1 MNMLT
6 QRSLIR
12 WSLVAALTAAAPVA
26 QALEFLSLA
35 EPALMFDA
43 PSRQAKPLFIVA
55 RHTPVE
61 LVVSLEGWIKVRDRE
76 GTIAWVEK
84 RSLTPKKMLIATTR
98 AEVRQQPDAAAAQVF
113 ETEKDV
119 VLEFVE
125 AAPAGWVKVRHQD
138 GQSGFVRVNQVWG
151 L

>member
-1 MNMLT
+1 M
-6 QRSLIR
+6 IR
-12 WSLVAALTAAAPVA
+12 WGLAAALAVTAPMA

-43 PSRQAKPLFIVA
+43 PSRQAKPLYIVA

-61 LVVSLEGWIKVRDRE
+61 LIVSLEAWIKVRDRE
-76 GTIAWVEK
+76 GTIAWIEK
-84 RSLTPKKMLIATTR
+84 RSLTTKKMLIATTR
-98 AEVRQQPDAAAAQVF
+98 AEVRQQADAGAPLVF

-119 VLEFVE
+119 VFELIE
-125 AAPAGWVKVRHQD
+125 AAPAGWAKVRHQD
-138 GQSGFVRVNQVWG
+138 GQSGFIRVNRVWG

>member
-1 MNMLT
+1 MRT

-12 WSLVAALTAAAPVA
+12 WGLAAALAVTAPMA

-43 PSRQAKPLFIVA
+43 PSRQAKPLYIVA

-61 LVVSLEGWIKVRDRE
+61 LIVSLEAWIKVRDRE
-76 GTIAWVEK
+76 GTIAWIEK
-84 RSLTPKKMLIATTR
+84 RSLTTKKMLIATTR
-98 AEVRQQPDAAAAQVF
+98 AEVRQQADAGAPLVF

-119 VLEFVE
+119 VFELIE
-125 AAPAGWVKVRHQD
+125 AAPAGWAKVRHQD
-138 GQSGFVRVNQVWG
+138 GQSGFIRVNRVWG

>member
-1 MNMLT
+1 
-6 QRSLIR
+6 LIR
-12 WSLVAALTAAAPVA
+12 WGLAAALAVTAPMA

-43 PSRQAKPLFIVA
+43 PSRQAKPLYIVA

-61 LVVSLEGWIKVRDRE
+61 LIVSLEAWIKVRDRE
-76 GTIAWVEK
+76 GTIAWIEK
-84 RSLTPKKMLIATTR
+84 RSLTTKKMLIATTR
-98 AEVRQQPDAAAAQVF
+98 AEVRQQADAGAPLVF

-119 VLEFVE
+119 VFELIE
-125 AAPAGWVKVRHQD
+125 AAPAGWAKVRHQD
-138 GQSGFVRVNQVWG
+138 GQSGFIRVNRVWG